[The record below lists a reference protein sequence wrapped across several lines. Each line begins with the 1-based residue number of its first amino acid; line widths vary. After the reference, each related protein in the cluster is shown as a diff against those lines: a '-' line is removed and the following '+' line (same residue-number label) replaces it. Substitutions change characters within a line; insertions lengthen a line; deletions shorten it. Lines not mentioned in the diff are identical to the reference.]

1 MGKAKTA
8 LKWQQKDSGPVLP
21 AYRVGGNVIHGY
33 TVLTRSDREL
43 ARYEYVKDAVAH
55 VNRLL
60 SGEEV
65 EPPEEETETE

>member
-1 MGKAKTA
+1 M
-8 LKWQQKDSGPVLP
+8 LP

-60 SGEEV
+60 SGEET
-65 EPPEEETETE
+65 EPAEEETE

>member
-1 MGKAKTA
+1 MGKARTA
-8 LKWQQKDSGPVLP
+8 LKYKKPEAAPVLP
-21 AYRVGGNVIHGY
+21 AFRVGGNVIRGY

-65 EPPEEETETE
+65 PPPEVEETE

>member
-1 MGKAKTA
+1 MGKSRTA
-8 LKWQQKDSGPVLP
+8 LKFKKPDAGPVLP
-21 AYRVGGNVIHGY
+21 AFRVGGNVIKGY

-60 SGEEV
+60 SGEETP
-65 EPPEEETETE
+65 PPEPEETE